1 MYADYI
7 KNGGTGIIELLSK
20 NQTLKFILSDVIDPL
35 DSAFLMENGSKQFSL
50 SISNMLNITND
61 LTPIANMLKIRFG
74 QYWKVLY
81 NSQPTDEDTVYS
93 SITTSNGELN
103 TTGNN
108 INQVS
113 GYDSPNM
120 VNSDGSNSTGNQTNN
135 YRLRHLPNSATW
147 RISRLKRLT
156 VLLTSREKT
165 SDNPYLQAILASSKY
180 PERNRSDQ
188 RMTDCLVLS
197 VQVCNCALESTM
209 CFDTFVRNLG
219 AVCSA

>member
-1 MYADYI
+1 MIYSDYI
-7 KNGGTGIIELLSK
+7 KNGGTGVIALLSQ
-20 NQTLKFILSDVIDPL
+20 NQTLKFLLSDVIEPL

-74 QYWKVLY
+74 DYWQVLY
-81 NSQPTDEDTVYS
+81 NSQPKDTMYS

-108 INQVS
+108 TNQVS

-135 YRLRHLPNSATW
+135 GTVKTLNYDDLSNLLSE
-147 RISRLKRLT
+147 LKNNVFYDKMFTDIKNYIFNT
-156 VLLTSREKT
+156 VYGNERE
-165 SDNPYLQAILASSKY
+165 
-180 PERNRSDQ
+180 
-188 RMTDCLVLS
+188 
-197 VQVCNCALESTM
+197 
-209 CFDTFVRNLG
+209 
-219 AVCSA
+219 